1 MAECFPQVSRLPRR
15 TSSLLAGR
23 PLCWRIRMKHGFE
36 IPEAWF
42 VSFVPG
48 EYKKSWPACR

>member
-1 MAECFPQVSRLPRR
+1 MSPSGESASETNIFALGWK
-15 TSSLLAGR
+15 T
-23 PLCWRIRMKHGFE
+23 PLWRVRMKHGFE

-48 EYKKSWPACR
+48 EYRKSWPACR